1 MTKNSWA
8 ADSNKFGGYLNMSES
23 YVRAKTIFVMMH
35 KDSLPKELKNKL
47 GIK

>member
-1 MTKNSWA
+1 
-8 ADSNKFGGYLNMSES
+8 MSES

-47 GIK
+47 GITALSFKLR